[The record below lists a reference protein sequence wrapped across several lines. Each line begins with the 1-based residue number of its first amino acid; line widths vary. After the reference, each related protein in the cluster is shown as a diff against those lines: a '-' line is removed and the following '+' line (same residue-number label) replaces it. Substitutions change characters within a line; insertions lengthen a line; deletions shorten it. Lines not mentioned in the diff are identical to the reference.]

1 MKKIILLFTLA
12 ATFASTACEKESLPS
27 PNPGPHTTVPAELK
41 GAWMYGNFSMTEYWT
56 TNPNTYL
63 GPAVQFAVAFQLEEN
78 GSYTHYFTSSTVT
91 GTVVT
96 YQQSV
101 TKGTLEIDPASK
113 TVKMHAA
120 TAHYK
125 RTRSNQVLEER
136 DLTKEEITALTTYK
150 YTTGTEPSGTKALY
164 LTLNGTTS
172 PLTFLKK

>member
-12 ATFASTACEKESLPS
+12 TTLASTACKKDSLPS
-27 PNPGPHTTVPAELK
+27 PENLPRTTVPAELK
-41 GAWMYGNFSMTEYWT
+41 GAWMYGYFSMTEYWT
-56 TNPNTYL
+56 TNPSTYL

-91 GTVVT
+91 GGIAT

-101 TKGTLEIDPASK
+101 TKGTLEIDPASQ
-113 TVKMHAA
+113 TIKMHAA
-120 TAHYK
+120 MAHYK

-136 DLTKEEITALTTYK
+136 DLAKKEITPVTTYK
-150 YTTGTEPSGTKALY
+150 YTTGTESSGTKALY